1 MSKQLFIP
9 KRPTMNLT
17 NDDLYAILGC
27 IDFVDDND
35 MDMNDLIMSH
45 VSTNFDRTGFQQDLI
60 GFELDLIGF
69 YWDLVFL

>member
-1 MSKQLFIP
+1 MTKRLFIP

-35 MDMNDLIMSH
+35 INMNDETSEYLQTLRNKISAIMESKAQYEME
-45 VSTNFDRTGFQQDLI
+45 VG
-60 GFELDLIGF
+60 
-69 YWDLVFL
+69 

>member
-1 MSKQLFIP
+1 MTKRLFIP

-35 MDMNDLIMSH
+35 MDMDDETSEYLQNLRNKISRVMEAQAQYDMEC
-45 VSTNFDRTGFQQDLI
+45 G
-60 GFELDLIGF
+60 
-69 YWDLVFL
+69 

>member
-35 MDMNDLIMSH
+35 INMNEETSEYLQTLRNKISGVMEAQAQYDMEC
-45 VSTNFDRTGFQQDLI
+45 G
-60 GFELDLIGF
+60 
-69 YWDLVFL
+69 

>member
-35 MDMNDLIMSH
+35 INMNEETSEYLQTLRNKISAIMESKAQYEME
-45 VSTNFDRTGFQQDLI
+45 VG
-60 GFELDLIGF
+60 
-69 YWDLVFL
+69 

>member
-35 MDMNDLIMSH
+35 MDMNDETSEYLQNLRNKISRVMEA
-45 VSTNFDRTGFQQDLI
+45 QAQYDLEC
-60 GFELDLIGF
+60 G
-69 YWDLVFL
+69 